1 MSKVRILIV
10 DDEKLIR
17 QGLRT
22 LLELESDFEVVG
34 EAANGREAI
43 KKFEELR
50 PDIVLMDVRM
60 PEMNGVE
67 ATRAICT
74 TYEEAKIIILTTFNE
89 EEFLF
94 EGIRAGA
101 TGYLLKDVSSDEL
114 SQAIRVVKSGGAMI
128 QPEVATSLLKE
139 FSSLE
144 RRPRERA
151 EIALTEREK
160 EIVRLI
166 AKGMTNAE
174 IAKKLFLSEGTV
186 KNYITAILQKTG
198 AKNRATL
205 IEISRRAGLLE

>member
-1 MSKVRILIV
+1 MSRVRILIV

>member
-198 AKNRATL
+198 AKNRAKL